1 MKKPQR
7 ILILTLSFGSG
18 HVQAARAVAR
28 ELARQE
34 SDAVEVRVVD
44 ALGDSLLLFRAGYVW
59 PYWAMVRY
67 APALWDR
74 LFTRR
79 TARKAGHTAPEWA
92 LRWGC
97 PSVFKA
103 IAEFKPDAIVAAE
116 VAACEMAA
124 MAKRK
129 GLTGARLVNVITDY
143 EAEPVWV
150 KPEVDV
156 YAVAD
161 EHVRDQ
167 LCEWGAPLKSI
178 LMCGIPTDPA
188 FHTRHEREATRARYR
203 LTRDTSIVL
212 FMGGG
217 MGPTHM
223 DEVAA
228 LLCQSREAMHIIAVT
243 GHDARVRRRLA
254 RLHALPPVSL
264 QVLGWTEDVAA
275 LMQVASVLV
284 TKPGGLTTAEA
295 AMCALPIVIF
305 DAIPGPERRNA
316 ARLAEAG
323 AGLLT
328 NGVEGT
334 ALATLSLLRD
344 EGKRQRMSA
353 CAEGLARPRAAA
365 MIAHLALGEPVST
378 QAKLA
383 KRMTA

>member
-1 MKKPQR
+1 MKKAQR
-7 ILILTLSFGSG
+7 ILVLTLSFGSG

-28 ELARQE
+28 ELARQAP
-34 SDAVEVRVVD
+34 DAEVRVVD
-44 ALGDSLLLFRAGYVW
+44 ALIDSLLLFRAGYVW
-59 PYWAMVRY
+59 PYWAMVRR

-74 LFTRR
+74 FFTRR
-79 TARKAGHTAPEWA
+79 TARKAKHTAPEWA

-103 IAEFKPDAIVAAE
+103 IAEFKPDAIVASE

-129 GLTGARLVNVITDY
+129 GLTGARLINVITDY

-167 LCEWGAPLKSI
+167 LVEWGASVESI
-178 LMCGIPTDPA
+178 VTCGIPTDLA
-188 FHTRHEREATRARYR
+188 FRTWHEREATRARYR
-203 LTRDTSIVL
+203 IKRDAPVVL
-212 FMGGG
+212 LMGGG
-217 MGPTHM
+217 MGPTRM

-228 LLCQSREAMHIIAVT
+228 RLCESPEAMHIIAVT
-243 GHDARVRRRLA
+243 GHDRRVRRRLA
-254 RLHALPPVSL
+254 RLRALPPVSL

-275 LMQVASVLV
+275 LMQAASVLV

-295 AMCALPIVIF
+295 AMCALPSVIF

-328 NGVEGT
+328 SGVQEI
-334 ALATLSLLRD
+334 ALTTLYLLRD
-344 EGKRQRMSA
+344 ESKRQRMSA
-353 CAEGLARPRAAA
+353 CAEGLARPHAAVV
-365 MIAHLALGEPVST
+365 IARLALSEPVTMREES
-378 QAKLA
+378 AR
-383 KRMTA
+383 RMTA

>member
-1 MKKPQR
+1 MKV
-7 ILILTLSFGSG
+7 LVLTLSFGSG

-28 ELARQE
+28 ELARQAP
-34 SDAVEVRVVD
+34 DAEVRVVD
-44 ALGDSLLLFRAGYVW
+44 ALVDSLLLFRAGYVW
-59 PYWAMVRY
+59 PYWAMVRR

-74 LFTRR
+74 FFTRR
-79 TARKAGHTAPEWA
+79 SAGKAQHTAPEWA

-103 IAEFKPDAIVAAE
+103 IAEFEPDAIVASE

-129 GLTGARLVNVITDY
+129 GLTGARLINVITDY
-143 EAEPVWV
+143 EAEPVWI

-167 LCEWGAPLKSI
+167 LVEWGASVESI
-178 LMCGIPTDPA
+178 VTCGIPTDLA
-188 FHTRHEREATRARYR
+188 FRARHERETTRARYR
-203 LTRDTSIVL
+203 IKRDTPIVL
-212 FMGGG
+212 LMGGG

-228 LLCQSREAMHIIAVT
+228 LLCQSPEAMHIIAVT

-254 RLHALPPVSL
+254 RLRALPPVSL
-264 QVLGWTEDVAA
+264 QILGWTEDVAA
-275 LMQVASVLV
+275 LMQAASVLV

-295 AMCALPIVIF
+295 AMCALPSVIF
-305 DAIPGPERRNA
+305 DAIPGPERCNA
-316 ARLAEAG
+316 ARLAKAG

-328 NGVEGT
+328 SGVQET
-334 ALATLSLLRD
+334 ALATLALLRD
-344 EGKRQRMSA
+344 ESKRQRMSA
-353 CAEGLARPRAAA
+353 CAEGLARPHAAA
-365 MIAHLALGEPVST
+365 VIARLALSEPVST
-378 QAKLA
+378 REESAR
-383 KRMTA
+383 RMTA

>member
-1 MKKPQR
+1 MKKARR
-7 ILILTLSFGSG
+7 ILVLTLSFGSG

-28 ELARQE
+28 ELRRQAP
-34 SDAVEVRVVD
+34 DAEVRVVD
-44 ALGDSLLLFRAGYVW
+44 ALVDSLLLFRAGYVW
-59 PYWAMVRY
+59 PYWAMVRR

-74 LFTRR
+74 FFRR
-79 TARKAGHTAPEWA
+79 RAARKAGHTAPEWA

-103 IAEFKPDAIVAAE
+103 IAEFKPDTIVAAE

-129 GLTGARLVNVITDY
+129 GLTGARLINVITDY

-167 LCEWGAPLKSI
+167 LVEWGAPI
-178 LMCGIPTDPA
+178 ERIVTCGIPTDPA
-188 FHTRHEREATRARYR
+188 FRTRHEREATRARYR
-203 LTRDTSIVL
+203 IKRDAPVVL
-212 FMGGG
+212 LMGGG

-228 LLCQSREAMHIIAVT
+228 RLCLSHEAMHIVAVT
-243 GHDARVRRRLA
+243 GHDGRVRRRLA

-264 QVLGWTEDVAA
+264 QILGWTEDVAA
-275 LMQVASVLV
+275 LMQAASVLV

-295 AMCALPIVIF
+295 AMCALPSIIF

-328 NGVEGT
+328 SGVQET

-353 CAEGLARPRAAA
+353 CAEGLARPSAAA
-365 MIAHLALGEPVST
+365 TISRLALGEPEYRREES
-378 QAKLA
+378 AR
-383 KRMTA
+383 RMTA